1 MIMDIQ
7 NVINE
12 AQELILENKNE
23 WETRYKNYAAAI
35 LFNEETI
42 NSNVKRFN
50 EFSPLRFYITTTSAT
65 AFDNTLTLDI
75 RYRGQSVANLKVN
88 KDNIIITT
96 KGKSPNNLR
105 DFDCAIELNDVD
117 WNSPEARSFR
127 SFFKNREDSRNK
139 KNNKGNEEHNVE
151 SLLLDEFEKKDS
163 INKPILDIQPIKIG
177 NVRFSMPTPI
187 SASNHKEPLKY
198 SREKGGCIDIF
209 ARMKRGP
216 HSVLTV
222 IEVKDENKSSE
233 PPKYALKQAIQYAIF
248 VRELLRS
255 ESGADWYKIFGIG
268 KELNDRLKIRV
279 ACAMP
284 DDKPDVTFAGN
295 EYYIEE
301 DIIECHYIYFKYDGK
316 QLSDIQCSFK

>member
-1 MIMDIQ
+1 MDIQ

-12 AQELILENKNE
+12 AQKLILENKNE
-23 WETRYKNYAAAI
+23 WETRYKNYSAAI

-42 NSNVKRFN
+42 NSNMKRFN
-50 EFSPLRFYITTTSAT
+50 EFSPLRFYITTTGAT
-65 AFDNTLTLDI
+65 NVANTLTLDI
-75 RYRGQSVANLKVN
+75 RYRGQSVANLNVN

-96 KGKSPNNLR
+96 KDKSANNLR

-139 KNNKGNEEHNVE
+139 INNKGNEEHNVE
-151 SLLLDEFEKKDS
+151 NLLLGELGKKDS
-163 INKPILDIQPIKIG
+163 SDKAILNIQPVTI
-177 NVRFSMPTPI
+177 VRARFAMPTPI
-187 SASNHKEPLKY
+187 SASKHNKALKY
-198 SREKGGCIDIF
+198 SGGYGGSIDVL

-233 PPKYALKQAIQYAIF
+233 PPKYALKQAIQYAVF

-255 ESGADWYKIFGIG
+255 KSGADWYKIFGIG

-316 QLSDIQCSFK
+316 QLLDIQHSFK